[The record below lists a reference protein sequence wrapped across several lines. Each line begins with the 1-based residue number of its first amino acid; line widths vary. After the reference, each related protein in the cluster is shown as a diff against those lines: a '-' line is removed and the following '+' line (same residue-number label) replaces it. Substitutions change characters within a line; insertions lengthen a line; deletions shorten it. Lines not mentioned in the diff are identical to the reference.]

1 MKNKQVSYDHF
12 LEKFIDELVDTR
24 KSLGTT
30 QKKMGESLGKPQ
42 SSIARFENKKIR
54 EPWLKFLFEY
64 CSVIEKVI
72 GISSGNGSDAINAE
86 TKLKLLS
93 GIDKLIEELNTS
105 RWVFMLLYLLFS
117 HRWKQTSHWKNQSY

>member
-54 EPWLKFLFEY
+54 EP
-64 CSVIEKVI
+64 
-72 GISSGNGSDAINAE
+72 
-86 TKLKLLS
+86 
-93 GIDKLIEELNTS
+93 
-105 RWVFMLLYLLFS
+105 
-117 HRWKQTSHWKNQSY
+117 